1 MSAPPGSSINDA
13 RLADHKGMTRALVLQ
28 AGIGAVSGV
37 AGLGLL
43 LAPGAAGR
51 VLRMAEGEP
60 ASYILRIAGMMLVA
74 LGLFLAGFATVFA
87 LASGGAA

>member
-1 MSAPPGSSINDA
+1 
-13 RLADHKGMTRALVLQ
+13 MTRALAIQ
-28 AGIGAVSGV
+28 AGIGAAAGI

-43 LAPGAAGR
+43 LVPGTAGRLLRLAPGA
-51 VLRMAEGEP
+51 P

>member
-1 MSAPPGSSINDA
+1 
-13 RLADHKGMTRALVLQ
+13 MTRALALQ
-28 AGIGAVSGV
+28 AGIGAVSGM

-43 LAPGAAGR
+43 LRPVAAGR
-51 VLRMAEGEP
+51 LLRLARGEP
-60 ASYILRIAGMMLVA
+60 ATYALRIAGMMLVA